1 LYCLVF
7 STSFFLLYLPI
18 RLVEVV
24 LLVVAL
30 SSSSSSLPSFLLPPL
45 PFLLPFCSLF
55 LPVYTT
61 TCDSTKK
68 KRKRTGLHT
77 LYGEH
82 RICRELKS
90 AQQAKSD
97 GSPSSSSS
105 SNNNSN
111 TTATRARRHTSEG
124 KRELRQAGRNPHVP
138 ENYYFYE
145 KKKCPIRF
153 TLLLFLFTPLATLFY
168 TVCSYSKA

>member
-1 LYCLVF
+1 MYCLVF

-30 SSSSSSLPSFLLPPL
+30 SSSSSSSSLPSFLLPPL

-77 LYGEH
+77 LNREH

-90 AQQAKSD
+90 AQQRRAMAVQAAAAAAATQQQRAHADTQAK
-97 GSPSSSSS
+97 GKE
-105 SNNNSN
+105 NLGRQGGIHTCRRI
-111 TTATRARRHTSEG
+111 TTFTR
-124 KRELRQAGRNPHVP
+124 KKVPNPI
-138 ENYYFYE
+138 YS
-145 KKKCPIRF
+145 
-153 TLLLFLFTPLATLFY
+153 TALLIYPP
-168 TVCSYSKA
+168 SYSVLHCL